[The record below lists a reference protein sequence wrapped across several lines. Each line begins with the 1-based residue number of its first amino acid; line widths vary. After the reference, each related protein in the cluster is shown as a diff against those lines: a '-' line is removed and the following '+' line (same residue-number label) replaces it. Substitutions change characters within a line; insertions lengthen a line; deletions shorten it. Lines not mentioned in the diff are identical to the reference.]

1 MKFSIDFFQDE
12 ERCGFYIPTAIKQ
25 AWAVG
30 LTILSEIDRI
40 CKKYK
45 STDDNAYYSGS
56 KRRTTLLSII
66 VKRKYY
72 GK

>member
-40 CKKYK
+40 CKKYNI
-45 STDDNAYYSGS
+45 TYY
-56 KRRTTLLSII
+56 
-66 VKRKYY
+66 
-72 GK
+72 